1 MKKALSFLMYFCS
14 IYLFAQAP
22 ALEWQKLIGGS
33 NQDNGSLVSIGQ
45 DGIILIGSYSNSN
58 ISGDKSQNSRGSY
71 DYWLV
76 KANPTGSVL
85 WDKTMGA
92 GPVTLFG
99 PENDILSSVTQTS
112 DDSILVGGLSES
124 SISGEKT
131 EVSRGDYDYWLL
143 KLNPSGAILWDKT
156 IGGDA
161 YDGLSDF
168 FETNDGNYI
177 VAGFTLS
184 SISGE
189 KSEASRGLFDI
200 WILKLDT
207 INNIIWQKTIGGSGV
222 DGLNKVIQTTDDGFV
237 LGSTSN
243 SPISGEKTESS
254 FGGNDYWI
262 VKLNSSGVIEW
273 QKTIGGNSNEALTDI
288 IQTVDG
294 GYLVAGYSDSNTS
307 GLKSENSRGGY
318 DFWVVKLDVNGTIQ
332 WEKTIGGNDE
342 DKLNAI
348 TQCSDSG
355 YILTGSS
362 KSNISGEKTEISNGS
377 ADGWIVKLNADG
389 AIEWQKNLGG
399 SLDDGFTYVKQ
410 MYDGSF
416 VFTGFSFSSNSFDIT
431 ETNHGGNDIWLVKL
445 NAEDLHSYQFDAF
458 QDAVFF
464 PNPTNSTI
472 TIDLNMIRENVNVT
486 VSSVLGQVI
495 SQYNYTNQNRI
506 DLELPNASGVYLV
519 TLESESKNRRVFK
532 VIKQ

>member
-1 MKKALSFLMYFCS
+1 
-14 IYLFAQAP
+14 
-22 ALEWQKLIGGS
+22 
-33 NQDNGSLVSIGQ
+33 
-45 DGIILIGSYSNSN
+45 
-58 ISGDKSQNSRGSY
+58 
-71 DYWLV
+71 
-76 KANPTGSVL
+76 
-85 WDKTMGA
+85 MGA

-99 PENDILSSVTQTS
+99 PENDILSSVSQTS

-207 INNIIWQKTIGGSGV
+207 IKNIIWQKTIGGSGV
-222 DGLNKVIQTTDDGFV
+222 DGLNKVIQTTDSGFV

-273 QKTIGGNSNEALTDI
+273 QKTIGETLM
-288 IQTVDG
+288 
-294 GYLVAGYSDSNTS
+294 
-307 GLKSENSRGGY
+307 
-318 DFWVVKLDVNGTIQ
+318 KL
-332 WEKTIGGNDE
+332 
-342 DKLNAI
+342 
-348 TQCSDSG
+348 
-355 YILTGSS
+355 
-362 KSNISGEKTEISNGS
+362 
-377 ADGWIVKLNADG
+377 
-389 AIEWQKNLGG
+389 
-399 SLDDGFTYVKQ
+399 
-410 MYDGSF
+410 
-416 VFTGFSFSSNSFDIT
+416 
-431 ETNHGGNDIWLVKL
+431 
-445 NAEDLHSYQFDAF
+445 
-458 QDAVFF
+458 
-464 PNPTNSTI
+464 
-472 TIDLNMIRENVNVT
+472 
-486 VSSVLGQVI
+486 
-495 SQYNYTNQNRI
+495 
-506 DLELPNASGVYLV
+506 
-519 TLESESKNRRVFK
+519 
-532 VIKQ
+532 